1 MSLYGSQRALNISQR
16 GSRTDLTG
24 GGYPY
29 ARSEMVGGNGY
40 AQEYVEGY
48 YTYTK
53 GSGSGVQRS
62 SSLAGPHQ
70 RAMLL
75 QDQCQDALQRAEML
89 LQAGGGDASRMREVE
104 HCMGVARERID
115 QLKGIAVELRQMG
128 QPNDNVV
135 RSVDQ
140 CREQLKGV
148 HMAMSSSMQRRT
160 RSSRGSS
167 SWDET
172 PGRSYQEALAWIG
185 QQKRLI
191 ETCSWADEPAGIEQQ
206 LLKHNRFHSSIQRSP
221 EVDRAREELMQR
233 GDKGGLYS
241 LDQEWDSLQK
251 LSFIHTQHLRELQSI
266 TEEICR
272 EIMWVN
278 EREEEELV
286 FNWGHQNI
294 DTYIPRKQESY
305 SRLMSA
311 LEDKEKDLNKLKIK
325 VDNLLK
331 SNHPASDK
339 IQAYMETLQTQWSW
353 LLQIT
358 KCISVHL
365 KENSAYSQFF
375 KEANDTVSRL
385 QRDHENIR
393 KKFTCSKTTPLPNL
407 LELLQALETEKER
420 LAEHK
425 QQVAHLNSK
434 AKHIVRLKPRNP
446 EEKSSGQ
453 VIVKALLD
461 FKQDQKVICKGDEGI
476 LKDNTQRSK
485 WSVTGPGGLD
495 MTVPSVCLLV
505 PPPNPLSISLASKN
519 EQYYEVIQSLW
530 SQFYINIKSL
540 ISWQYCIQDIN
551 RIRSLTITML
561 YQMKPEEYHSI
572 IRSLERHYQEFRQ
585 NCLGS
590 QMFADEDKRSIES
603 QYTHAQQHYDTL
615 VTQLPTYSAQQQQQQ
630 QMQQQQQLNLR
641 KQEVKLVQQEVKK
654 QVPVQT
660 KVVTSVSS
668 TLLSDLSA
676 LRLRL
681 EGAESQLTQYLHIP
695 VGKTC
700 TAHLT
705 QLQGVQRE
713 VDGVRA
719 EYERLKQLVLQQ
731 LQGITDKDK
740 VQFLRSEL
748 GHINQRISLLEG
760 FSRAYF
766 DRCEVVCSLQQM
778 ELQVEDIVKVYE
790 ARLTERETTS
800 LDPDIVQQDSSDLQA
815 MQAELREKESVL
827 SDMEA
832 ELKKA
837 QQLNNL
843 IDPAIHKC
851 DIDLSQHAEQVSQL
865 SDRWLR
871 IKNQISSRV
880 MDLDSYLVLLRR
892 YLQSSSGLSDWIGD
906 TRQRLDTMRATK
918 MDDITVLTE
927 HLSKQKEL
935 NSEILGKRGT
945 VECVQRDADNLV
957 NSIKD
962 YELQLASYGAGLETL
977 LNIPIKRNLLQSP
990 ALTVTQEVSTLQ
1002 TRYIELLTSSSDFY
1016 KHLGQMLK
1024 NLQELKLRGTRIDL
1038 LEEELS
1044 RLRDELALRSAESL
1058 RLQEASRRQEEELSR
1073 SQDQLLTLEEAKR
1086 SQTMNLGSSQDRL
1099 QELLSKIQSL
1109 ELQLEEE
1116 ARKRKLVEE
1125 RYSELQGEQD
1135 EEARRSQRMLD
1146 EARKT
1151 RMELEMSMADRDR
1164 EAERLRL
1171 QLQEEAQRAQEAQL
1185 ELKRAR
1191 ELHSSKLKEVHDSYE
1206 SRISVTQTNVLLLQQ
1221 QKGEQ
1226 EQLQAENREAQDE
1239 AKRLRQA
1246 LAEEQERRKRA
1257 EEDAQLQRK
1266 AAQEE
1271 QGKRRRV
1278 EVQLEQSTLT
1288 VQEYTVTLTAL
1299 QRSQEEAA
1307 AELKEA
1313 WEEARARQEELDRLR
1328 REQGNSSSMVASLEE
1343 ELRVLMLKLTQRE
1356 AQTGEDNQR
1365 LKELQCLLEEK
1376 TQLLNES
1383 MAKIQR
1389 LQALTEKLTKERLQL
1404 EEEVRTL
1411 RLQQGEMRKGWELEQ
1426 ETRISELTL
1435 QIKTS
1440 KMACEEHLRL
1450 LKETSAERDK
1460 LREEVERL
1468 RKQVSTTSAELQRS
1482 EKQCAELRTQK
1493 GALERRVKELE
1504 NKLEETQRLHQKLQ
1518 QQMETLQ
1525 RQLTTREADIKR
1537 LQVEKSELLLR
1548 IKKLEERPVVRHIN
1562 TQTDDLRPV
1571 RDPAA
1576 LMFQGVC
1583 APVSAQQ
1590 LQDCG
1595 LLKQPALEQLRKS
1608 ERSVDQVDTQLQ
1620 PALRGARVIAGMAA
1634 GPKGKMT
1641 LAEALRQKLLS
1652 RESAVRLLE
1661 AQAATGGLMD
1671 PTVDPQRRRRVE
1683 EGQATGLVPRCSSER
1698 LLEAESACLGVREP
1712 GTGQRLGVGQAHRRG
1727 LRDEAITLQL
1737 LQAQEAVGG
1746 VLDPR
1751 LSVFLPRDL
1760 ATDRNLLDKEMYTV
1774 LNTKP
1779 ASYLHPLTQRP
1790 CTYTSLQDTCV
1801 ADPSTGHLLLPPT
1814 KAALCVQGL
1823 RADVPVWELVGVGLL
1838 EPEDLEHLLDGRLRL
1853 DDIQLRLRAYLRE
1866 CGCVAGITDQQS
1878 GRTLTLQE
1886 AQQVGMLS
1894 KEATLELLEAQIA
1907 CGFIMDP
1914 RDGRG
1919 YTVEEALKKGLV
1931 GAEYKEALLKAE
1943 KAVTGYSQPGGGPVL
1958 CLSEALQ
1965 RGMVERSYGLRL
1977 LGAQLSSAGI
1987 IDPLLSV
1994 RIPPNTAVQ
2003 RGLLAHDLRQAL
2015 EAQGAISWGFSD
2027 PTDPNNQGKLRYT
2040 QLMKEG
2046 QKDPK
2051 TGLLLLP
2058 ATVPSQKNTVRKRR
2072 VVIVDPDSGRE
2083 MTVKQA
2089 YEAKL
2094 IDHETYVELAQQE
2107 CEWEEITITA
2117 ADGSKRLV
2125 IMDQTKGLKYDV
2137 QELLEKGVIK
2147 QTQLDQYRAGKIT
2160 LAQLVD
2166 AISDGTKR
2174 LTSSSG
2180 LKTSTQTSASS
2191 NFSSSSGTRTSAAS
2205 APSSSATPS
2214 AASAPSVSTTSNFS
2228 SSSGTRTSAAS
2239 APSSSAT
2246 PSAASAASV
2255 STTSNFSSSSGT
2267 RTSAASAPS
2276 SSATPSAASA
2286 PSVSTTSNFSSSSG
2300 TRTSAASAPSSSAT
2314 PSAASAAS
2322 VSTTSN
2328 FSSSSGTRTSAAS
2341 APSSSATPSAASAP
2355 SVSTTSNFSSSSGTR
2370 TSAASAPS
2378 SSATPSAASAPSVS
2392 TTSNFSSSSGT
2403 RTSAAS
2409 APSSSATPSAA
2420 SAAFV
2425 STTSASPPKS
2435 SMTHIKSQTVSTSS
2449 VIISSS
2455 SPGRFISGEQAPL
2468 SPGRITS
2475 MSVNLVSPIAT
2486 VGERSPVGVIFDSDT
2501 LERVSVT
2508 DAMSSGLLD
2517 NLTGQRL
2524 LEAQACT
2531 GGLVCPSS
2539 GRRLSLQEAQ
2549 RTGLITDEL
2558 ASRLRPAQ
2566 KAYVGFV
2573 EPQGTRRLSVAEAVK
2588 ERWLPHEAGQRF
2600 LEFQQAT
2607 GGLWD
2612 PQEGCRRSLEEA
2624 QARGWVDPRSAQKL
2638 GDLRQ
2643 HARCLICPRSSLKLS
2658 YAEALERCLLEEVTG
2673 IMMLP
2678 AAKPSSTPGSSS
2690 GSCTGSRSGS
2700 RKGSIDL
2707 TSSSSVYTSFSYS
2720 SSSYTTSP

>member
-1 MSLYGSQRALNISQR
+1 MSLYGSQRGLNISRR

-24 GGYPY
+24 GGFPY
-29 ARSEMVGGNGY
+29 ARSEMVGGNGNGF

-48 YTYTK
+48 NYTYTK
-53 GSGSGVQRS
+53 GAGSGGQRRS
-62 SSLAGPHQ
+62 TLSGPHQ

-75 QDQCQDALQRAEML
+75 QDQCQDALRRAEML
-89 LQAGGGDASRMREVE
+89 LQTGGGDAARMREVE
-104 HCMGVARERID
+104 NCMGVAKERIE
-115 QLKGIAVELRQMG
+115 QLKLIAIELRQMG

-135 RSVDQ
+135 RSVEQ
-140 CREQLKGV
+140 CKDQLKGV
-148 HMAMSSSMQRRT
+148 HMVMSSSMQRRT

-167 SWDET
+167 SWEET
-172 PGRSYQEALAWIG
+172 PARSYQEALAWIG

-191 ETCSWADEPAGIEQQ
+191 ETGAWADEPAGIDQQ
-206 LLKHNRFHSSIQRSP
+206 LLRHNRFHSSIQRSA

-233 GDKGGLYS
+233 NDKGGLHS

-251 LSFIHTQHLRELQSI
+251 LSFTHTQHLRELQSI
-266 TEEICR
+266 IEEICR

-311 LEDKEKDLNKLKIK
+311 LEEKEKDLNKLKVK
-325 VDNLLK
+325 VDGLLK

-358 KCISVHL
+358 KCIGVHL

-375 KEANDTVSRL
+375 KEANDTVTRL
-385 QRDHENIR
+385 QKDHENIR
-393 KKFTCSKTTPLPNL
+393 KKFTCSKTTSLPNL

-425 QQVAHLNSK
+425 QQVAHLSSK
-434 AKHIVRLKPRNP
+434 AKHIVRLRPRNP
-446 EEKSSGQ
+446 EEKSTGQ
-453 VIVKALLD
+453 VIVQALVD

-476 LKDNTQRSK
+476 LKDNAQRSK

-495 MTVPSVCLLV
+495 MTVPSICLLV
-505 PPPNPLSISLASKN
+505 PPPNPLSISLANKN
-519 EQYYEVIQSLW
+519 EQFYEAIQALW

-572 IRSLERHYQEFRQ
+572 IRGLERHYQEFRQ

-603 QYTHAQQHYDTL
+603 QYSHAQQHYDTL
-615 VTQLPTYSAQQQQQQ
+615 VTQLPAYSAQQQQQV
-630 QMQQQQQLNLR
+630 QQQQLQQQTLR
-641 KQEVKLVQQEVKK
+641 KQEVKVVQQEVKREVK
-654 QVPVQT
+654 KEVKKEVPVQT

-681 EGAESQLTQYLHIP
+681 EGAESQLLQYLHIP

-719 EYERLKQLVLQQ
+719 EYERLKLLILQQ

-740 VQFLRSEL
+740 AQFLRSEL
-748 GHINQRISLLEG
+748 GHINQRISQLEG
-760 FSRAYF
+760 FSRGYYE
-766 DRCEVVCSLQQM
+766 RCEAVCSLQQL
-778 ELQVEDIVKVYE
+778 EQQVEDIVKVYE

-800 LDPDIVQQDSSDLQA
+800 LDPDIVQEDSSVLQA

-843 IDPAIHKC
+843 MDHAVHKC
-851 DIDLSQHAEQVSQL
+851 DIDLCQHAEQVSQL

-918 MDDITVLTE
+918 TDDIAALTE

-935 NSEILGKRGT
+935 NSEILGKRAT

-957 NSIKD
+957 NAIKD
-962 YELQLASYGAGLETL
+962 YEMQLASYSAGLETL

-1024 NLQELKLRGTRIDL
+1024 NLQELKLRGTRIDV

-1044 RLRDELALRSAESL
+1044 RLRDELSLRSAESL
-1058 RLQEASRRQEEELSR
+1058 RLQEASRRHEEELSR
-1073 SQDQLLTLEEAKR
+1073 SQDQLLSLEEAKR
-1086 SQTMNLGSSQDRL
+1086 SQALNLGSSQDRL
-1099 QELLSKIQSL
+1099 EELLSRIQSL

-1116 ARKRKLVEE
+1116 VRKRRSAEE
-1125 RYSELQGEQD
+1125 RYGELQGEQD
-1135 EEARRSQRMLD
+1135 EEARRNQRLLD
-1146 EARKT
+1146 EARKS
-1151 RMELEMSMADRDR
+1151 RLELEMSVAERDR
-1164 EAERLRL
+1164 EAERLRH
-1171 QLQEEAQRAQEAQL
+1171 QLQEEAQRSQEAQL
-1185 ELKRAR
+1185 ELKRAQ
-1191 ELHSSKLKEVHDSYE
+1191 ELHSSKLKEVKESYE
-1206 SRISVTQTNVLLLQQ
+1206 SHISVTQTNTLLLQQ

-1226 EQLQAENREAQDE
+1226 EQLQAQNREAQDE
-1239 AKRLRQA
+1239 AKRLRLA
-1246 LAEEQERRKRA
+1246 LAEEQERRRRA
-1257 EEDAQLQRK
+1257 EEEAQLQRK

-1278 EVQLEQSTLT
+1278 EVQLEQSSLT

-1299 QRSQEEAA
+1299 QKSQEEAA

-1328 REQGNSSSMVASLEE
+1328 REQGTSSSTVSSLEE
-1343 ELRVLMLKLTQRE
+1343 ELRVLRLKLTQRE
-1356 AQTGEDNQR
+1356 GQTQEDGQR
-1365 LKELQCLLEEK
+1365 LKELQRLLEEK

-1383 MAKIQR
+1383 LAEVQR

-1404 EEEVRTL
+1404 EEEVRAL
-1411 RLQQGEMRKGWELEQ
+1411 RLQQGELRKGWELES

-1435 QIKTS
+1435 QIQNS
-1440 KMACEEHLRL
+1440 QMALQEHQRL
-1450 LKETSAERDK
+1450 LKEASAERDK

-1482 EKQCAELRTQK
+1482 EKQCADLRSQK
-1493 GALERRVKELE
+1493 VALERRVKELE
-1504 NKLEETQRLHQKLQ
+1504 DELRRLRASLEETQRLHQKLQ
-1518 QQMETLQ
+1518 QQVDTLK
-1525 RQLTTREADIKR
+1525 RELTAREADIQR
-1537 LQVEKSELLLR
+1537 LQTERSQFLLR
-1548 IKKLEERPVVRHIN
+1548 IETLERRPVVRHSH
-1562 TQTDDLRPV
+1562 TQTDEEELRPL
-1571 RDPAA
+1571 RDPAG
-1576 LMFQGVC
+1576 LTFQGVC

-1590 LQDCG
+1590 LHDCG
-1595 LLKQPALEQLRKS
+1595 LLKPPALEQLRKS
-1608 ERSVDQVDTQLQ
+1608 ERSVDEVDAQLQ
-1620 PALRGARVIAGMAA
+1620 PALRGARVIAGMAG

-1641 LAEALRQKLLS
+1641 LAEALGHKLLS

-1671 PTVDPQRRRRVE
+1671 PAVDPQRRRRVE

-1727 LRDEAITLQL
+1727 LRDEPVTLQL

-1760 ATDRNLLDKEMYTV
+1760 ATDRNLLDKEMYTA
-1774 LNTKP
+1774 LNAKP
-1779 ASYLHPLTQRP
+1779 ASYLHPLSQRP
-1790 CTYTSLQDTCV
+1790 CTYAALQDTCV
-1801 ADPSTGHLLLPPT
+1801 ADPSTGHLLLPAT
-1814 KAALCVQGL
+1814 RSALCVQGL
-1823 RADVPVWELVGVGLL
+1823 RADVPVWELVGAGLL
-1838 EPEDLEHLLDGRLRL
+1838 EPEDLEQLLDGRLRL
-1853 DDIQLRLRAYLRE
+1853 DDVQVRLRAYLRE
-1866 CGCVAGITDQQS
+1866 CACVAGVTDQQS

-1886 AQQVGMLS
+1886 AQQAGMLS

-1907 CGFIMDP
+1907 CGFLVDP

-1919 YTVEEALKKGLV
+1919 YTAEEALGKGLV
-1931 GAEYKEALLKAE
+1931 AAEHKDALLKAE
-1943 KAVTGYSQPGGGPVL
+1943 QAVTGYGQPGGGPAL

-1965 RGMVERSYGLRL
+1965 RGSVDRTYGLRL
-1977 LGAQLSSAGI
+1977 LGAQLSSGGI
-1987 IDPLLSV
+1987 IDPSLSV
-1994 RIPPNTAVQ
+1994 RVPPDTAVQ
-2003 RGLLAHDLRQAL
+2003 RGLLAQDLRQAL
-2015 EAQGAISWGFSD
+2015 EAQGTVSWGFGD
-2027 PTDPNNQGKLRYT
+2027 PTDPNNREKLRYG

-2051 TGLLLLP
+2051 TGQLLLP
-2058 ATVPSQKNTVRKRR
+2058 AIVPSQKNTVRKRR

-2089 YEAKL
+2089 FEAKL

-2107 CEWEEITITA
+2107 CEWEEITMTA
-2117 ADGSKRLV
+2117 ADGSRRLV
-2125 IMDQTKGLKYDV
+2125 IVDRTQGLEYDLH
-2137 QELLEKGVIK
+2137 ELLEKGVIR
-2147 QTQLDQYRAGKIT
+2147 QSQLDQYRAGKIT

-2166 AISDGTKR
+2166 AISDGTKH
-2174 LTSSSG
+2174 LTSSSSSG
-2180 LKTSTQTSASS
+2180 LKTSAQTSASS
-2191 NFSSSSGTRTSAAS
+2191 NFSSSSGAKTSA
-2205 APSSSATPS
+2205 
-2214 AASAPSVSTTSNFS
+2214 TSNFS
-2228 SSSGTRTSAAS
+2228 SSSGTKTSATSAS
-2239 APSSSAT
+2239 SSSAMS
-2246 PSAASAASV
+2246 SAASAAS
-2255 STTSNFSSSSGT
+2255 
-2267 RTSAASAPS
+2267 AASMS
-2276 SSATPSAASA
+2276 S
-2286 PSVSTTSNFSSSSG
+2286 
-2300 TRTSAASAPSSSAT
+2300 
-2314 PSAASAAS
+2314 
-2322 VSTTSN
+2322 
-2328 FSSSSGTRTSAAS
+2328 
-2341 APSSSATPSAASAP
+2341 
-2355 SVSTTSNFSSSSGTR
+2355 
-2370 TSAASAPS
+2370 
-2378 SSATPSAASAPSVS
+2378 
-2392 TTSNFSSSSGT
+2392 
-2403 RTSAAS
+2403 
-2409 APSSSATPSAA
+2409 
-2420 SAAFV
+2420 
-2425 STTSASPPKS
+2425 TSASPPKS
-2435 SMTHIKSQTVSTSS
+2435 STTHIKSQTVSTSS
-2449 VIISSS
+2449 VVISSSS
-2455 SPGRFISGEQAPL
+2455 SPGGSISGEQAPL
-2468 SPGRITS
+2468 SPVSPGRVTS
-2475 MSVNLVSPIAT
+2475 MSVNLASPVAT
-2486 VGERSPVGVIFDSDT
+2486 AGERSPVGVIFDSDR
-2501 LERVSVT
+2501 LEKVSLT
-2508 DAMSSGLLD
+2508 EAMGSGLLD
-2517 NLTGQRL
+2517 NITGQRL

-2531 GGLVCPSS
+2531 GGLVCPTS

-2549 RTGLITDEL
+2549 RAGLVSEET

-2566 KAYVGFV
+2566 KAYVGFS
-2573 EPQGTRRLSVAEAVK
+2573 EPQSARRLSVAEALR
-2588 ERWLPHEAGQRF
+2588 ERWLPHEAAQRF

-2638 GDLRQ
+2638 ADLRQ
-2643 HARCLICPRSSLKLS
+2643 HARCLVCPRSGLKLS
-2658 YAEALERCLLEEVTG
+2658 YAEALERCLLEEATG

-2678 AAKPSSTPGSSS
+2678 AAKPSSTPGSRS
-2690 GSCTGSRSGS
+2690 GSCAGSRSGS
-2700 RKGSIDL
+2700 RPGSRKGSVDL
-2707 TSSSSVYTSFSYS
+2707 TSSASSIYTSFSYS

>member
-1 MSLYGSQRALNISQR
+1 MSLYGSQRALNISR
-16 GSRTDLTG
+16 RDSRTDLTG

-62 SSLAGPHQ
+62 SSLAEPHQ

-135 RSVDQ
+135 RSVEQ

-172 PGRSYQEALAWIG
+172 PGRNYQEALAWIR

-251 LSFIHTQHLRELQSI
+251 LSFTHTQHLRELQSI

-278 EREEEELV
+278 EREEEELI

-420 LAEHK
+420 LVENK

-485 WSVTGPGGLD
+485 WLVTGPGGLD

-519 EQYYEVIQSLW
+519 EQYYEAIQSLW

-630 QMQQQQQLNLR
+630 QQMQQQQQLNLR

-719 EYERLKQLVLQQ
+719 EYERLKQLILQQ

-766 DRCEVVCSLQQM
+766 DRCEVVFSLQQM

-880 MDLDSYLVLLRR
+880 MDLGSYLVLLRQ

-927 HLSKQKEL
+927 YLSKQKEL

-1024 NLQELKLRGTRIDL
+1024 NMQELKLRGTRIDL

-1086 SQTMNLGSSQDRL
+1086 SQAMNLGSSQDRL
-1099 QELLSKIQSL
+1099 QELLSKIQ
-1109 ELQLEEE
+1109 
-1116 ARKRKLVEE
+1116 
-1125 RYSELQGEQD
+1125 
-1135 EEARRSQRMLD
+1135 
-1146 EARKT
+1146 
-1151 RMELEMSMADRDR
+1151 DR

-1171 QLQEEAQRAQEAQL
+1171 QLQEEVQRAQEAQL
-1185 ELKRAR
+1185 ELKRAQ
-1191 ELHSSKLKEVHDSYE
+1191 ELHSSKLKEVHESYE

-1257 EEDAQLQRK
+1257 EEEAQLQRK

-1271 QGKRRRV
+1271 KGKRRRV

-1343 ELRVLMLKLTQRE
+1343 ELRVLMLKLAQRE

-1389 LQALTEKLTKERLQL
+1389 LQALTEKLSKERLQL

-1411 RLQQGEMRKGWELEQ
+1411 HLQQGEMRKGWELEQ

-1518 QQMETLQ
+1518 QQVETLQ
-1525 RQLTTREADIKR
+1525 HQLTTREADIKC
-1537 LQVEKSELLLR
+1537 LQMERSELLLR

-1562 TQTDDLRPV
+1562 TQTDELRPL
-1571 RDPAA
+1571 RDPGA

-1590 LQDCG
+1590 LHDCG
-1595 LLKQPALEQLRKS
+1595 LLKQPALEQLQKS
-1608 ERSVDQVDTQLQ
+1608 ERSVDQVDAQLQ

-1683 EGQATGLVPRCSSER
+1683 EGQATGLVPPCSSER

-1790 CTYTSLQDTCV
+1790 CTYTALQDTCV

-1814 KAALCVQGL
+1814 KAALCVKGL

-1977 LGAQLSSAGI
+1977 LGAELSSVGI

-1994 RIPPNTAVQ
+1994 RIPPDTAVQ

-2027 PTDPNNQGKLRYT
+2027 PTDPNNQEKLRYT

-2083 MTVKQA
+2083 MTVKQSA
-2089 YEAKL
+2089 RAA
-2094 IDHETYVELAQQE
+2094 HHHQTSGA
-2107 CEWEEITITA
+2107 WRGRRRSGREITITA

-2166 AISDGTKR
+2166 AISDSTKR
-2174 LTSSSG
+2174 LT
-2180 LKTSTQTSASS
+2180 
-2191 NFSSSSGTRTSAAS
+2191 
-2205 APSSSATPS
+2205 
-2214 AASAPSVSTTSNFS
+2214 
-2228 SSSGTRTSAAS
+2228 
-2239 APSSSAT
+2239 SSSAT
-2246 PSAASAASV
+2246 PSAASAAS
-2255 STTSNFSSSSGT
+2255 
-2267 RTSAASAPS
+2267 
-2276 SSATPSAASA
+2276 
-2286 PSVSTTSNFSSSSG
+2286 
-2300 TRTSAASAPSSSAT
+2300 
-2314 PSAASAAS
+2314 
-2322 VSTTSN
+2322 
-2328 FSSSSGTRTSAAS
+2328 
-2341 APSSSATPSAASAP
+2341 
-2355 SVSTTSNFSSSSGTR
+2355 
-2370 TSAASAPS
+2370 
-2378 SSATPSAASAPSVS
+2378 
-2392 TTSNFSSSSGT
+2392 
-2403 RTSAAS
+2403 
-2409 APSSSATPSAA
+2409 
-2420 SAAFV
+2420 V

-2475 MSVNLVSPIAT
+2475 MSVNLASPIAT

-2508 DAMSSGLLD
+2508 EAMSSGLLD

-2678 AAKPSSTPGSSS
+2678 AAKPSSTPGSRS

-2707 TSSSSVYTSFSYS
+2707 TSSSSSVYTSFSYS

>member
-1 MSLYGSQRALNISQR
+1 MSLYGSQRALNISR
-16 GSRTDLTG
+16 RDSRTDLTG

-62 SSLAGPHQ
+62 SSLAEPHQ

-135 RSVDQ
+135 RSVEQ

-172 PGRSYQEALAWIG
+172 PGRNYQEALAWIR

-251 LSFIHTQHLRELQSI
+251 LSFTHTQHLRELQSI

-278 EREEEELV
+278 EREEEELI

-420 LAEHK
+420 LVENK

-485 WSVTGPGGLD
+485 WLVTGPGGLD

-519 EQYYEVIQSLW
+519 EQYYEAIQSLW

-630 QMQQQQQLNLR
+630 QQMQQQQQLNLR

-705 QLQGVQRE
+705 QLQGVQRK

-719 EYERLKQLVLQQ
+719 EYERLKQLILQQ

-766 DRCEVVCSLQQM
+766 DRCEVVFSLQQM

-880 MDLDSYLVLLRR
+880 MDLDSYLVLLRQ

-927 HLSKQKEL
+927 YLSKQKEL

-1024 NLQELKLRGTRIDL
+1024 NMQELKLRGTRIDL

-1086 SQTMNLGSSQDRL
+1086 SQAMNLGSSQDRL

-1116 ARKRKLVEE
+1116 ARKRKLAEE

-1171 QLQEEAQRAQEAQL
+1171 QLQEEVQRAQEAQL
-1185 ELKRAR
+1185 ELKRAQ
-1191 ELHSSKLKEVHDSYE
+1191 ELHSSKLKEVHESYE

-1257 EEDAQLQRK
+1257 EEEAQLQRK

-1343 ELRVLMLKLTQRE
+1343 ELRVLMLKLAQRE

-1389 LQALTEKLTKERLQL
+1389 LQALTEKLSKERLQL

-1482 EKQCAELRTQK
+1482 EKQCAELRSQK

-1518 QQMETLQ
+1518 QQVETLQ
-1525 RQLTTREADIKR
+1525 HQLTTREADIKR
-1537 LQVEKSELLLR
+1537 LQVERSELLLR

-1562 TQTDDLRPV
+1562 TQTDELRPL

-1590 LQDCG
+1590 LHDCG
-1595 LLKQPALEQLRKS
+1595 LLKQPALEQLQKS
-1608 ERSVDQVDTQLQ
+1608 ERSVDQVDAQLQ

-1683 EGQATGLVPRCSSER
+1683 EGQATGLVPPCSSER

-1727 LRDEAITLQL
+1727 LRDEAITMQL

-1790 CTYTSLQDTCV
+1790 CTYTALQDTCV

-1814 KAALCVQGL
+1814 KAALCVKGL

-1977 LGAQLSSAGI
+1977 LGAQLSSVGI

-1994 RIPPNTAVQ
+1994 RIPPDTAVQ

-2027 PTDPNNQGKLRYT
+2027 PTDPNNQEKLRYT

-2166 AISDGTKR
+2166 AICDGTKR

-2214 AASAPSVSTTSNFS
+2214 AASAASVSTTSNFS
-2228 SSSGTRTSAAS
+2228 SSSGTRISAAS

-2246 PSAASAASV
+2246 PSAASAAS
-2255 STTSNFSSSSGT
+2255 
-2267 RTSAASAPS
+2267 
-2276 SSATPSAASA
+2276 
-2286 PSVSTTSNFSSSSG
+2286 
-2300 TRTSAASAPSSSAT
+2300 
-2314 PSAASAAS
+2314 
-2322 VSTTSN
+2322 
-2328 FSSSSGTRTSAAS
+2328 
-2341 APSSSATPSAASAP
+2341 
-2355 SVSTTSNFSSSSGTR
+2355 
-2370 TSAASAPS
+2370 
-2378 SSATPSAASAPSVS
+2378 
-2392 TTSNFSSSSGT
+2392 
-2403 RTSAAS
+2403 
-2409 APSSSATPSAA
+2409 
-2420 SAAFV
+2420 V

-2475 MSVNLVSPIAT
+2475 MSVNLASPIAT

-2508 DAMSSGLLD
+2508 EAMSSGLLD

-2549 RTGLITDEL
+2549 RMGLITDEL

-2678 AAKPSSTPGSSS
+2678 AAKPSSTPGSRS

-2707 TSSSSVYTSFSYS
+2707 TSSSSSVYTSFSYS